1 MTRSATENSIQRWGF
16 VVAALLG
23 LAFPAICAAGVVGS
37 TLNGA
42 PPGCTLGKV
51 AELKVTMND
60 MRPVVEAHING
71 RDGKLVVDSSSY
83 YNVISGAGATESG
96 LKLKPPP
103 SFLAAKGPDGKPLL
117 SIGVADDFAVDDLR
131 LKNIEFLAG
140 GNLSSSGS
148 EGLIGQT
155 LFQSYDVEYDL
166 ANGAIRLMRPVG
178 CADAGLAYW
187 ATGKHTY
194 SMVEISPTTPT
205 QPFVAGMAM
214 LNGVEVHVLFDTGA
228 TASRISPQAAKRA
241 GLQADLSELADAGY
255 AVGIGRPK
263 VKTHLAPF
271 TTLKLGDEEIRNLHL
286 RIGDTRDGTDLLL
299 GADFFASHRIY
310 VSNTQHKLYFTYNGG
325 QVFSASR

>member
-1 MTRSATENSIQRWGF
+1 MTRAAKENSIHGWGC
-16 VVAALLG
+16 VIAASLSLG
-23 LAFPAICAAGVVGS
+23 FPAICAAGIVGS

-42 PPGCTLGKV
+42 PAGCTLGKV

-60 MRPVVEAHING
+60 MRPVVEARING

-83 YNVISGAGATESG
+83 YNVISGEGATVSG

-103 SFLAAKGPDGKPLL
+103 SFLTAKGPDGKPLL
-117 SIGVADDFAVDDLR
+117 SIGVADDFVVDDLR

-140 GNLSSSGS
+140 GSASSSGS

-166 ANGAIRLMRPVG
+166 AHGVIRLMRPVG
-178 CADAGLAYW
+178 CGEAGLAYW

-194 SMVEISPTTPT
+194 SLVDISPTTPT
-205 QPFVAGMAM
+205 QPFVAGTAQ
-214 LNGVEVHVLFDTGA
+214 LNGVQIQVLFDTGA

-241 GLQADLSELADAGY
+241 GLQTDPSELKDAAY
-255 AVGIGRPK
+255 SSGIGRPK
-263 VKTHLAPF
+263 VMTHLAPF
-271 TTLKLGDEEIRNLHL
+271 ATLKVGDEEIHNLHL
-286 RIGDTRDGTDLLL
+286 RIGDTRAGTDLLL